1 VHRKRLGK
9 WLKVVDDGNK
19 IQGEHLSC
27 WSFSQIYVS
36 FFFVMLETYISD
48 EGEDDVDAYI
58 DDGVVAPAVA
68 TDDEA
73 DDDFFV

>member
-1 VHRKRLGK
+1 
-9 WLKVVDDGNK
+9 
-19 IQGEHLSC
+19 
-27 WSFSQIYVS
+27 
-36 FFFVMLETYISD
+36 MLETYISD

-73 DDDFFV
+73 DDDFFI

>member
-1 VHRKRLGK
+1 MEFFT
-9 WLKVVDDGNK
+9 D
-19 IQGEHLSC
+19 IC
-27 WSFSQIYVS
+27 F

-73 DDDFFV
+73 YDDFFI

>member
-1 VHRKRLGK
+1 MLEFFT
-9 WLKVVDDGNK
+9 D
-19 IQGEHLSC
+19 IC
-27 WSFSQIYVS
+27 
-36 FFFVMLETYISD
+36 FFFLLCLRHISD

-73 DDDFFV
+73 DDDFFI